1 VQLQSVAENG
11 NSPILIVED
20 DREIRESMR
29 EALEDAGY
37 QVTVAQHGRDALDKL
52 QSMERPMLILL
63 DLMMPVM
70 SGPELLEVLHE
81 DREAKNIPIVVVSAY
96 SLSGDSSCGVSGFL
110 PKPFTL
116 HALLDC
122 AKRFSH

>member
-1 VQLQSVAENG
+1 MASNG
-11 NSPILIVED
+11 NAPILIVED
-20 DREIRESMR
+20 DREIREAMR

-37 QVTVAQHGRDALDKL
+37 NVTVAQHGRDALDKL
-52 QSMERPMLILL
+52 QSMQKPMLILL

-70 SGPELLEVLHE
+70 SGPELLEVLRADHDADE
-81 DREAKNIPIVVVSAY
+81 IPIVVVSAY
-96 SLSGDSSCGVSGFL
+96 SLSDDSSCGVAGFL

-122 AKRFSH
+122 AARFRH

>member
-1 VQLQSVAENG
+1 MQLQSVAEHDKA
-11 NSPILIVED
+11 PILIVED
-20 DREIRESMR
+20 DREIREAMR

-37 QVTVAQHGRDALDKL
+37 HVAVAQHGRDALDQL

-96 SLSGDSSCGVSGFL
+96 SLSEDSACGVSGVL

-116 HALLDC
+116 NALLDC
-122 AKRFSH
+122 AARFSH

>member
-1 VQLQSVAENG
+1 MACNG
-11 NSPILIVED
+11 NAPILIVED
-20 DREIRESMR
+20 DREIREAMR

-37 QVTVAQHGRDALDKL
+37 QVAVAQDGRDALDKL
-52 QSMERPMLILL
+52 QAMQRPMLILL

-81 DREAKNIPIVVVSAY
+81 DHDAQDIPVVVVSAY
-96 SLSGDSSCGVSGFL
+96 SLSGDSSCGVAGFL

-116 HALLDC
+116 HALLAC
-122 AKRFSH
+122 AARFRH